1 MAPTLRCLNTPVIL
15 QEISRAL
22 SGVLL
27 LRHHL
32 PGPGPAGSGEIKVW
46 DAETGRELLT
56 LQGHTGDV
64 LNVAFSP
71 DGQRLASGAFLD
83 HTVRVWD
90 AQTGQQ
96 LLVLK
101 GQGSCLAFSR
111 DGHWLRGCYRL
122 WNATPLP
129 EK

>member
-64 LNVAFSP
+64 RTVAFSP
-71 DGQRLASGAFLD
+71 DGQRLASGGLFD
-83 HTVRVWD
+83 PTVRV
-90 AQTGQQ
+90 
-96 LLVLK
+96 
-101 GQGSCLAFSR
+101 
-111 DGHWLRGCYRL
+111 
-122 WNATPLP
+122 
-129 EK
+129 